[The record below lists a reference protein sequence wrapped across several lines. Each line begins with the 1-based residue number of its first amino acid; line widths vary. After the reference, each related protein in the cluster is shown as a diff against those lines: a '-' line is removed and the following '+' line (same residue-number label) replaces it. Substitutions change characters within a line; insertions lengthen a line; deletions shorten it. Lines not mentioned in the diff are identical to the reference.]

1 MLSLVEFL
9 LAKPVNPII
18 MFYMVETFTV
28 KERADLGMGHY
39 EMIGSMN
46 ETSKF
51 PPLVNVGVPI
61 IINMERVV
69 KTNSPGLQLWI
80 KWVRTFDR
88 MQEVRLVKVPDH
100 FVMSASMVES
110 ILSRNFVIESFYVP
124 YVNLKTNLQQK
135 ILLTLGK
142 DYQPNA
148 IIVNKRF
155 SDMEIDVS
163 PERFFLCLKRINP
176 GMIVTIK

>member
-1 MLSLVEFL
+1 
-9 LAKPVNPII
+9 
-18 MFYMVETFTV
+18 MVDTFTV
-28 KERADLGMGHY
+28 KERSDLGMGQF

-51 PPLVNVGVPI
+51 PTLVSVGTPFT
-61 IINMERVV
+61 INMERVV

-80 KWVRTFDR
+80 KWVRSLDR
-88 MQEVRLVKVPDH
+88 TQEIHLVKVPDH
-100 FVMSASMVES
+100 FIMSASMVES
-110 ILSRNFVIESFYVP
+110 ILSRNFVIDSFYVP

-142 DYQPNA
+142 DYQPNS
-148 IIVNKRF
+148 ITVNKRF
-155 SDMEIDVS
+155 NDMEIDVS